1 MNAVIIQTTC
11 ADEIEA
17 KNIAK
22 ALVIEKLAACVQ
34 LHEVESVYAW
44 QGDLCC
50 DNETILNIKTRK
62 ENFEKVKSKIKELHS
77 YDVPEIIQ
85 IDITNSSKKY
95 LKFIGENTIWMT
107 IF

>member
-11 ADEIEA
+11 SCQTEA

-95 LKFIGENTIWMT
+95 LKFIGENTI
-107 IF
+107 

>member
-1 MNAVIIQTTC
+1 MNAVIIQPTC

-62 ENFEKVKSKIKELHS
+62 EN
-77 YDVPEIIQ
+77 
-85 IDITNSSKKY
+85 
-95 LKFIGENTIWMT
+95 
-107 IF
+107 